1 MSEWSLIFDGF
12 DPDQEKLRE
21 ALTVLGNGYIATRG
35 AAPESEAGDWHYPG
49 TYLAGGYNR
58 LTTEIAGRMIENEDL
73 VNLPNWL
80 SLQIRIDGAGWFD
93 LHKVEIL
100 DYRQELDLKNGV
112 LHRWVHCRDARGQE
126 TRIGQRRL
134 VHMATPHLAALET
147 VVEAVNWS
155 GRIEVRSNL
164 DGRVVNSGVDRYQTL
179 ANRHLEPLGTERQS
193 DDVTLLVARTSR
205 SRIEIAQ
212 AARTHAL
219 LNGERLDVGHEI
231 EHSKDQIIDAFAVAL
246 EIGDRLTIEKVVAIH
261 TSRDHAIAS
270 PALAA
275 VQDVRRASG
284 FVGLLASHAKAW
296 DQLWRQFEIDVTYDD
311 HQEGDLEARRI
322 LRLHTFHLLQTASPH
337 VIDRDVGVP
346 ARGLHGEAYRG
357 HVFWDELFI
366 FPVINLR
373 IPSITKALLKYR
385 YRRLEDARL
394 AGKEA
399 GFEGAMFPWQSG
411 SDGREET
418 QQVHLNPKS
427 GRWLPDNSHLQR
439 HVSAAI
445 AYNIWQYYEATWDLE
460 FMAYYGAE
468 MLFEIARF
476 WASTTSYNQKLD
488 RYEIKGV
495 MGPDEYHDGYP
506 DREEPGLDNNAYTNV
521 MAAWCL
527 GRALDIIAR
536 LPPDRFSELCRNLTL
551 TTDETERWREISR
564 KLRVVFHQDGI
575 ISQFEGYEALEEF
588 DWDGYR
594 RRYGDIQRLDRLLEA
609 EGDSPN
615 RYKLSKQA
623 DVLMLFYLF
632 SAEELERLFNQLGYD
647 FDPNTI
653 PVTIDYYTKR
663 TSHGSTLSRVVHG
676 WVLYRSDRAQ
686 AWRLLREALYSD
698 IADVQGGTTAEGVH
712 LGAMAGTV
720 DTMLRVF
727 TGIETRDDTLWLNPF
742 LPKDLKELKLRLRYR
757 GNELK
762 VTIGR
767 EHALIEAANCPAL
780 PVQIGCKDKI
790 VKLTPGTSQKVTY

>member
-1 MSEWSLIFDGF
+1 MSEWSLIFEGF

-21 ALTVLGNGYIATRG
+21 ALCVLGNGYIATRG
-35 AAPESEAGDWHYPG
+35 AAPESIAGDRHYPG

-58 LTTEIAGRMIENEDL
+58 LITEIAGRMLENEDL
-73 VNLPNWL
+73 VNIPNWL
-80 SLQIRIDGAGWFD
+80 PLQIRIDGAGWFD

-100 DYRQELDLKNGV
+100 GYRQELDLKNGV
-112 LHRWVHCRDARGQE
+112 LHRWVHCRDAKGQE
-126 TRIGQRRL
+126 TRIDQRRL
-134 VHMATPHLAALET
+134 VHMANPHLAALET

-155 GRIEVRSNL
+155 GRIEVRSCI
-164 DGRVVNSGVDRYQTL
+164 DGRVINGGVARYQTL
-179 ANRHLEPLGTERQS
+179 SNQHLEPLGTERQS
-193 DDVTLLVARTSR
+193 DDVVLLAARTSQ
-205 SRIEIAQ
+205 SRIEIME
-212 AARTHAL
+212 AARTHAY
-219 LNGERLDVGHEI
+219 LNGERLDIAHQI
-231 EHSKDQIIDAFAVAL
+231 EHSKDLIVNAFAVDL
-246 EIGDRLTIEKVVAIH
+246 EIGDRLTIDKVVAIH
-261 TSRDHAIAS
+261 TSRDQAIAS

-275 VQDVRRASG
+275 AQDVRRAPA
-284 FVGLLASHAKAW
+284 FTGLLWSHARAW
-296 DQLWRQFEIDVTYDD
+296 DQLWRQFEIDVVYHD

-337 VIDRDVGVP
+337 VIDGDVGVP

-357 HVFWDELFI
+357 HIFWDELFI

-373 IPSITKALLKYR
+373 IPAITRALLKYR
-385 YRRLEDARL
+385 YRRLPEARL
-394 AGKEA
+394 AAKNA
-399 GFEGAMFPWQSG
+399 GLKGAMFPWQSG

-418 QQVHLNPKS
+418 QEVHLNPKS

-445 AYNIWQYYEATWDLE
+445 AYNIWHYYEATWDLE

-476 WASTTSYNQKLD
+476 WASTCSYNAALD

-527 GRALDIIAR
+527 GRALDIIER
-536 LPPDRFSELCRNLTL
+536 LTL
-551 TTDETERWREISR
+551 DQSEHLTRKLALTSDEIERWRDISR
-564 KLRVVFHQDGI
+564 KLKVVFHDDGV
-575 ISQFEGYEALEEF
+575 ISQFEGYEALKEF
-588 DWDGYR
+588 DWEGYR
-594 RRYGDIQRLDRLLEA
+594 KKYGDIQRLDRILEA

-632 SAEELERLFNQLGYD
+632 SAEELERLFKQLGYD
-647 FDPNTI
+647 FDPETI
-653 PVTIDYYTKR
+653 PATIDYYTKR

-698 IADVQGGTTAEGVH
+698 VADVQGGTTAEGIH

-720 DTMLRVF
+720 DAMLRVF

-742 LPKDLKELKLRLRYR
+742 LPKDLKELRLRLRYR
-757 GNELK
+757 GNALK
-762 VTIGR
+762 VTIGDKR
-767 EHALIEAANCPAL
+767 ALIEAAACPAL
-780 PVQIGCKDKI
+780 PIQVGSKDE
-790 VKLTPGTSQKVTY
+790 VFELPPGESREIQF